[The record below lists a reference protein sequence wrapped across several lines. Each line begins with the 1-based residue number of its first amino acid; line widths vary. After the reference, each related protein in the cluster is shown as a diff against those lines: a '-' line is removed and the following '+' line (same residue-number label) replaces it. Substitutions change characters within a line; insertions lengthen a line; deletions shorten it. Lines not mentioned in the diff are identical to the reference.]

1 MKYLIYIFFC
11 GFPFLAPKAASADEW
26 HIYSSCNDV
35 YALAQDGDYLW

>member
-11 GFPFLAPKAASADEW
+11 GFPFLATPISADEW

-35 YALAQDGDYLW
+35 YELAQDGDYLW